1 MRKYNYEK
9 CIQKYCCEDISKIEN
24 YEKAKA
30 NNFEGWNCHHRLETH
45 NSDGEKR
52 LVDLLAEELI
62 ALDMYYNRPADE
74 LIFLTRSEHTIIH
87 NKDKCRST
95 ETKKKLSDSRKG
107 KSSWSKGKHMTEEWK
122 KQHPS
127 FGASYGAKGK
137 HWYTNGFIN
146 VLSFECPE
154 GFQSGIHSRT
164 KKKMSEAKKGKHWKL
179 VDGKRV
185 WY

>member
-30 NNFEGWNCHHRLETH
+30 NNFEGWNCHHRLETN

-52 LVDLLAEELI
+52 PVDLLAEELI

-87 NKDKCRST
+87 NKNKCFST
-95 ETKKKLSDSRKG
+95 ETKKKLSDSH
-107 KSSWSKGKHMTEEWK
+107 KGKHHSEETK
-122 KQHPS
+122 NKLS
-127 FGASYGAKGK
+127 EYNKGEK
-137 HWYTNGFIN
+137 NPLY
-146 VLSFECPE
+146 
-154 GFQSGIHSRT
+154 
-164 KKKMSEAKKGKHWKL
+164 GKHWKTC
-179 VDGKRV
+179 DGKRV
-185 WY
+185 YY